1 VETDVWKAADNV
13 CGKAYSPEILILSA
27 FCFSVCDEPIS
38 NTTRLCTVANMIDTP
53 DWIRMLHGRLK
64 APTTFHCTFFS
75 YTFFEV
81 PCVFVYRGIPHPKL
95 KVGGGDA
102 ATMGEA
108 HPDKI
113 FLFWLSDM
121 LVQSEYYK
129 SDAVHKLLSCF
140 PFFCHNY
147 QHAHVEMSKSR
158 RLLFPLIK
166 SSVVYS
172 SVRVS
177 LRRHEENQAEELG

>member
-1 VETDVWKAADNV
+1 MHCSKYDRHSRLYTNATWSLESS
-13 CGKAYSPEILILSA
+13 YHFPLHIFFHIL
-27 FCFSVCDEPIS
+27 
-38 NTTRLCTVANMIDTP
+38 
-53 DWIRMLHGRLK
+53 
-64 APTTFHCTFFS
+64 
-75 YTFFEV
+75 FFEV

-177 LRRHEENQAEELG
+177 PRRHEENQAEELG